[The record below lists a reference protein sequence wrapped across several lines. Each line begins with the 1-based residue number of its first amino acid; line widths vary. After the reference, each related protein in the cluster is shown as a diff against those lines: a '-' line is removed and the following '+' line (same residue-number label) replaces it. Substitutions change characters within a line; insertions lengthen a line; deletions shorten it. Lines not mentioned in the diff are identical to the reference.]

1 MKPCRTTCFLL
12 CVLLSPGVV
21 SPCAASLSAEQASDP
36 FAQAK
41 DLFRKANDLAASDEK
56 AAKDLYQKAAMRFER
71 IAREGPVRNGKLYY
85 NIGNAYFR
93 MGDIGRAILCYRRA
107 APLIPD
113 DEKLRQNL
121 SFARSKCVDK
131 IEEKQEAKVLRTLFF
146 WYYDL
151 SAKLRTE
158 LLFVSLAV
166 LWTVASIRIFRRHA
180 SLSWA
185 VVVSAVVAGLLFGS
199 LLVEAVT
206 AARTTSGVILA
217 AEVVAR
223 KGDGESYEPSF
234 KTPLH
239 PGTEF
244 DVIED
249 RGDGHYVELHDGRP
263 CWVPTRA
270 VGLVQ
275 RQVRP
280 PGPGVR

>member
-1 MKPCRTTCFLL
+1 
-12 CVLLSPGVV
+12 LSE
-21 SPCAASLSAEQASDP
+21 EQISDL

-41 DLFRKANDLAASDEK
+41 DLFRKANDIAASDEK
-56 AAKDLYQKAAMRFER
+56 AARDLYQKAAMRFEQ

-93 MGDIGRAILCYRRA
+93 MGDIGRAILYYRRA
-107 APLIPD
+107 VPLIPD
-113 DEKLRQNL
+113 DENLHQNL
-121 SFARSKCVDK
+121 RYARSKCVDK

-146 WYYDL
+146 WHYDL
-151 SAKLRTE
+151 SAKLRVV
-158 LLFVSLAV
+158 LLVGSLAV

-185 VVVSAVVAGLLFGS
+185 AVVSAVVAGLFLGS

-239 PGTEF
+239 AGTEF

-249 RGDGHYVELHDGRP
+249 RGDWHYVELHDGRR

-275 RQVRP
+275 REDRP
-280 PGPGVR
+280 PAPGVQ